1 MKKKEI
7 FYFIKYLV
15 MIPIIE
21 LKKLGLWFYNEMKWF
36 NRSRSLFYFSL
47 CLWFVFYI
55 TEQPIPAKVF
65 LGLTILFFIK
75 SELVRGKWKH
85 DFRKSEELKERER
98 TEKFIS
104 MEELENGNKKD

>member
-1 MKKKEI
+1 MKAKEVL
-7 FYFIKYLV
+7 YFCWYILK
-15 MIPIIE
+15 IPLKE